1 MMSLQGAL
9 YPWRFRI
16 VLALLALLVGVI
28 AWRIVDLQVMDQG
41 FLKGQGDA
49 RSVRHIP
56 IPAHRGLIT
65 DRNGEPLAVSTPVTT
80 LWGNPKELQA
90 ARARWPELA
99 KALGQDAAVLS
110 ERLQSQASREFMY
123 LVRGLTPEQGQEILD
138 LKIPGVYAQE
148 EFRRFYPAGEVAAH
162 VVGFTDIDDRGREG
176 MELAYDEWLAGVPG
190 KRQVLKDRR
199 GRLIKD
205 VQVTKNAK
213 PGKAMAL
220 SIDLRLQY
228 LAHSELRNVV
238 HEYGAKAASLVM
250 VDVKTGE
257 ILAMANQPT
266 YNPNNR
272 RNLQPAAMRNRAMI
286 DVFEPGSTVKPFSI
300 AAALATGKYQPDSVV
315 NTLPGWM
322 RIGRYTIRDVSRGGM
337 LSLTGILMKSSNV
350 GISKIALD
358 IGAEPVYA
366 VMQQAGFGQ
375 DTGLGFP
382 GERVGNLPN
391 HRKWRDAE
399 TASLAYGYGLSVTAV
414 QLAHAYAVLGN
425 QGTNVP
431 LSLLRLDRAQ
441 DGVQVIDKQ
450 ISGTV
455 LQMLRAVVEEEGGGG
470 ARAKVPGYH
479 VGGKSGTAKKIS
491 GTGGYTKDAYRSF
504 FAGVAPLSNPRIAAV
519 VVVDEPSKGQYYG
532 GLVAAPVFGKVMAR
546 ALRLMNVAPDNL
558 PPPAEL
564 QTAEAAKGKEG
575 AADADAIESPAAT
588 RRQRRPDPR
597 ADARQPQGSWW
608 RPVPGGAGAAA

>member
-1 MMSLQGAL
+1 MTLQGAL

-16 VLALLALLVGVI
+16 VLTLLALLVGAIV
-28 AWRIVDLQVMDQG
+28 WRIVDLQVMDQG

-90 ARARWPELA
+90 AKSRWPDLA
-99 KALGQDAAVLS
+99 KALGQDAAALS
-110 ERLQSQASREFMY
+110 ERLRSQASREFIY
-123 LVRGLTPEQGQEILD
+123 LVRGLTPEQGQEVLD

-205 VQVTKNAK
+205 VQVVKNAK
-213 PGKAMAL
+213 AGKAMAL

-238 HEYGAKAASLVM
+238 QEYGAKAASLVM

-300 AAALATGKYQPDSVV
+300 AAALGTGKYQPDSVV

-337 LSLTGILMKSSNV
+337 LTLTGILMKSSNV

-425 QGTNVP
+425 QGSNVP
-431 LSLLRLDRAQ
+431 LSLLRLDRTQ
-441 DGVQVIDKQ
+441 DGVQVIDKE
-450 ISGTV
+450 ISGIV
-455 LQMLRAVVEEEGGGG
+455 LQMLRAVVEDEGGGG

-479 VGGKSGTAKKIS
+479 VGGMSGTAKKIS

-519 VVVDEPSKGQYYG
+519 IVVDEPSKGQYYG

-564 QTAEAAKGKEG
+564 QTAEAAKGK
-575 AADADAIESPAAT
+575 
-588 RRQRRPDPR
+588 
-597 ADARQPQGSWW
+597 
-608 RPVPGGAGAAA
+608 GGRI

>member
-1 MMSLQGAL
+1 MSLQGAL

-176 MELAYDEWLAGVPG
+176 MELAFDEWLAGVPG

-564 QTAEAAKGKEG
+564 QTAEAAKGK
-575 AADADAIESPAAT
+575 
-588 RRQRRPDPR
+588 
-597 ADARQPQGSWW
+597 
-608 RPVPGGAGAAA
+608 GGRS

>member
-1 MMSLQGAL
+1 MRLDGAL
-9 YPWRFRI
+9 YPWRFRV
-16 VLALLALLVGVI
+16 VLGLLALMVGAIV
-28 AWRIVDLQVMDQG
+28 WRIVDLQVIDQS
-41 FLKGQGDA
+41 FLREQGDA

-65 DRNGEPLAVSTPVTT
+65 DRHGEPLAVSTPVTT
-80 LWGNPKELQA
+80 LWGNPRELQGA
-90 ARARWPELA
+90 KDRWTELA
-99 KALGQDAAVLS
+99 KALGQDPVVLS
-110 ERLQSQASREFMY
+110 QRLREQAAREFTY
-123 LVRGLTPEQGQEILD
+123 LVRGLTPEQGQRVLD
-138 LKIPGVYAQE
+138 MEIPGVYAQE

-205 VQVTKNAK
+205 VQVVQNAK
-213 PGKAMAL
+213 AGKALAL

-228 LAHSELRNVV
+228 LAHSALRDVV
-238 HEYGAKAASLVM
+238 QETGAKAASLVM
-250 VDVKTGE
+250 IDVRTGE

-272 RNLQPAAMRNRAMI
+272 RNLQPAAMRNRALI

-300 AAALATGKYQPDSVV
+300 AAALGTGKYQPDSVV

-337 LSLTGILMKSSNV
+337 LDLTGILKKSSNV

-358 IGAEPVYA
+358 IGHEPVYA
-366 VMQQAGFGQ
+366 IMQQAGFGQ

-425 QGTNVP
+425 EGSNVP
-431 LSLLRLDRAQ
+431 LSLLRVDTPRE
-441 DGVQVIDKQ
+441 GYQVIDKR
-450 ISGTV
+450 ISGLV
-455 LQMLRAVVEEEGGGG
+455 LDMLRAVVEEDGGGG

-479 VGGKSGTAKKIS
+479 VGGKSGTARKIS
-491 GTGGYTKDAYRSF
+491 GSGGYTKDAYRAV
-504 FAGVAPLSNPRIAAV
+504 FAGVAPTSSPRIAAV
-519 VVVDEPSKGQYYG
+519 VMVDEPSRGDYYG

-546 ALRLMNVAPDNL
+546 ALRLMNVTPDNL
-558 PPPAEL
+558 PPPVEM
-564 QTAEAAKGKEG
+564 QTAESAKSK
-575 AADADAIESPAAT
+575 
-588 RRQRRPDPR
+588 
-597 ADARQPQGSWW
+597 
-608 RPVPGGAGAAA
+608 GGRI

>member
-1 MMSLQGAL
+1 MRLQGAL

-16 VLALLALLVGVI
+16 VLALLALMVGAL
-28 AWRIVDLQVMDQG
+28 AWRIVDLQVIDQN
-41 FLKGQGDA
+41 FLQNQGDA

-65 DRNGEPLAVSTPVTT
+65 DRHGEPLAVSTPVTT
-80 LWGNPKELQA
+80 LWGNPRELQA
-90 ARARWPELA
+90 AQARWPELA
-99 KALGQDAAVLS
+99 KALGQEPVALQQ
-110 ERLQSQASREFMY
+110 RLKEQAEREFIY
-123 LVRGLTPEQGQEILD
+123 LVRGLTPEQGQRVLD
-138 LKIPGVYAQE
+138 LDIPGVYAQE

-176 MELAYDEWLAGVPG
+176 LELAYDEWLAGVPG

-205 VQVTKNAK
+205 VQVVKNAK
-213 PGKAMAL
+213 PGKALAL

-228 LAHSELRNVV
+228 LAHSELRKVV
-238 HEYGAKAASLVM
+238 QEHGAKAASLVM
-250 VDVKTGE
+250 VDVQTGE
-257 ILAMANQPT
+257 VLAMANQPT

-272 RNLQPAAMRNRAMI
+272 RNLQPSAMRNRALI

-300 AAALATGKYQPDSVV
+300 AAALGTGKYQPESVV

-337 LSLTGILMKSSNV
+337 LNLTGILMKSSNV

-358 IGAEPVYA
+358 IGPEPVHSI
-366 VMQQAGFGQ
+366 MQQAGFGQ
-375 DTGLGFP
+375 ATGLGFP

-399 TASLAYGYGLSVTAV
+399 TASLAYGYGLSVTAA

-425 QGTNVP
+425 EGNNVP
-431 LSLLRLDRAQ
+431 MSLLRLDQ
-441 DGVQVIDKQ
+441 PQEGVQVIDKT
-450 ISGTV
+450 ISATV
-455 LQMLRAVVEEEGGGG
+455 LRMLQSVVEEEGGGG
-470 ARAKVPGYH
+470 TRAKVPGYH
-479 VGGKSGTAKKIS
+479 VAGKSGTAKKVS

-504 FAGVAPLSNPRIAAV
+504 FAGVAPVSNPRIAVV
-519 VVVDEPSKGQYYG
+519 VVVDEPSEGGYYG
-532 GLVAAPVFGKVMAR
+532 GLVAAPVFGKVAAR

-558 PPPAEL
+558 PPPADV
-564 QTAEAAKGKEG
+564 QTAEAAKVK
-575 AADADAIESPAAT
+575 
-588 RRQRRPDPR
+588 
-597 ADARQPQGSWW
+597 
-608 RPVPGGAGAAA
+608 GGRI